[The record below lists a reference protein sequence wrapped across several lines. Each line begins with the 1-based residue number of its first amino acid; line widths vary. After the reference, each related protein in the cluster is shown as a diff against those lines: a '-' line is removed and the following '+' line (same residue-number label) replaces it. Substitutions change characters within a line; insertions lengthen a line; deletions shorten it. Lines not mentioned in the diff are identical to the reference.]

1 MLYNAIVVIPLVGHA
16 AKRFHL
22 AVVHPGVGSRAVVRK
37 ESHSMPTLYLRFF
50 FCIAGAISVSMYSL
64 KYLMALKL
72 LARAHNPCT
81 CTYTTYYALRNGVL
95 LVGTVLKR
103 TNMT

>member
-22 AVVHPGVGSRAVVRK
+22 AVVHPGSSAVVRK

-50 FCIAGAISVSMYSL
+50 FCIAGVGHFRHFSL
-64 KYLMALKL
+64 DV
-72 LARAHNPCT
+72 LA
-81 CTYTTYYALRNGVL
+81 
-95 LVGTVLKR
+95 
-103 TNMT
+103 

>member
-22 AVVHPGVGSRAVVRK
+22 AVVHPSVGSRAVVRK

-50 FCIAGAISVSMYSL
+50 FALAGLVTSAISVSMYSSPDPEVIGT
-64 KYLMALKL
+64 
-72 LARAHNPCT
+72 R
-81 CTYTTYYALRNGVL
+81 TY
-95 LVGTVLKR
+95 
-103 TNMT
+103 MT

>member
-37 ESHSMPTLYLRFF
+37 ESHSTVADPGGGLR
-50 FCIAGAISVSMYSL
+50 GL
-64 KYLMALKL
+64 KTPPSARPVMNKL
-72 LARAHNPCT
+72 
-81 CTYTTYYALRNGVL
+81 TYE
-95 LVGTVLKR
+95 
-103 TNMT
+103 